1 MEFVRMHKLLLSTV
15 LLSIV
20 VISSCSSQQAP
31 ALNESDVET
40 FLERVELEDK
50 TLGPVA
56 SSAYWLQANFITYDS
71 QKVVADYGKRFQL
84 LALER
89 ARQASTF
96 DDVEVSEEN
105 RRKLNLIK
113 NSFVMPSPLDDTLA
127 GEIANIMAELDAM
140 YGAGQHC
147 FGEGDCYDLE
157 AFEGVIDN
165 SRDPDE
171 LLKAWE
177 GWRNIGTPMKD
188 KYLRMVEIGN
198 LGAKDLGYEGLTD
211 LWFSQYDMP
220 AEEFLAETDRVW
232 GELKPL
238 YDALHCHV
246 RSELSE
252 HYGEE
257 VVSKEGVLPAH
268 VLGNMWGQSWANVYD
283 LVYTPDN
290 PNASSG
296 IDLTKILEEK
306 NIDEIEMT
314 KIAENFFISLGFQP
328 LPDTFWERS
337 LFVKPQDRSVVC
349 HASAWNLDA
358 DANDLRIKMCIER
371 NAEDFSTIHHE
382 LGHIFYYQA
391 YNSTQPSVFQSGA
404 NDGFHEAVGD
414 LLALSITPEYY
425 NKIGLISEAE
435 AKDATSD
442 PISLLMQQALQ
453 GVVSVP
459 WTLMLDKWRA
469 GVFSGE
475 TSESQLND
483 SWWELRE
490 YYQGIGVPRERGA
503 DAFDP
508 GAKYH
513 IPGNTPYTRYYLAQ
527 ILQYQFHESLCNQM
541 GFEGPLHECSIYDNE
556 LAGKKLR
563 AMLSLGQSQEWQ
575 VALEALTGTRS
586 LSGKSML
593 NYYKPLKDWLDV
605 QNTDR
610 TCGWEG

>member
-1 MEFVRMHKLLLSTV
+1 MYKFFFSA
-15 LLSIV
+15 LLSIFLF
-20 VISSCSSQQAP
+20 SSCSSEQTNT
-31 ALNESDVET
+31 LNESDVEA

-50 TLGPVA
+50 TLGPIA
-56 SSAYWLQANFITYDS
+56 SSAFWIGSNFITYDS

-89 ARQASTF
+89 ARQASSF
-96 DDVEVSEEN
+96 DDVEVSNTN

-113 NSFVMPSPLDDTLA
+113 SSFVMPSPLDEGLA
-127 GEIANIMAELDAM
+127 GEISTISAELDAM
-140 YGAGQHC
+140 YGTGQHC

-157 AFEGVIDN
+157 AFEKIIDN
-165 SRDPDE
+165 ARDPEE
-171 LLKAWE
+171 LLRAWE
-177 GWRNIGTPMKD
+177 GWRNIGKPMKD
-188 KYLRMVEIGN
+188 MYLRMVEIGN
-198 LGAKDLGYEGLTD
+198 LGAKDLGYDGLTD

-220 AEEFLAETDRVW
+220 ADEFLAETDRVW

-246 RSELSE
+246 RNELSE
-252 HYGEE
+252 HYGEG
-257 VVSKEGVLPAH
+257 VVSKEGSLPAH
-268 VLGNMWGQSWANVYD
+268 VLGNMWGQSWANIYD
-283 LVYTPDN
+283 IVYTPDN
-290 PNASSG
+290 LGNSTG
-296 IDLTKILEEK
+296 IDLTKVLAEK
-306 NIDEIEMT
+306 NVDEIEMV
-314 KIAENFFISLGFQP
+314 KIAENFFLSLGFES
-328 LPDTFWERS
+328 LPETFWERS
-337 LFVKPQDRSVVC
+337 LFIKPQERSVVC
-349 HASAWNLDA
+349 HASAWNLDS
-358 DANDLRIKMCIER
+358 DANDLRVKMCIER

-391 YNSTQPSVFQSGA
+391 YSEQPSIFQSGA

-414 LLALSITPEYY
+414 LLTLSITPDYY
-425 NKIGLISEAE
+425 QKIGMISAAE
-435 AKDATSD
+435 AKNAKSD
-442 PISLLMQQALQ
+442 PISLLMQQALD

-475 TSESQLND
+475 TSEAELNN
-483 SWWELRE
+483 SWWQLRE
-490 YYQGIGVPRERGA
+490 YYQGIGAPRDRDA

-513 IPGNTPYTRYYLAQ
+513 IPGNTPYTRYYLAK

-556 LAGKKLR
+556 LAGEKLR
-563 AMLSLGQSQEWQ
+563 AMLALGQSQEWQ
-575 VALEALTGTRS
+575 VALEALTGSKS

-605 QNTDR
+605 QNTGR
-610 TCGWEG
+610 ACGWEGS

>member
-414 LLALSITPEYY
+414 LLSLSITPEYY

-575 VALEALTGTRS
+575 VALEALTGTQT

-593 NYYKPLKDWLDV
+593 NYYQPLKDWLDV
-605 QNTDR
+605 KNANR
-610 TCGWEG
+610 ACGWEG

>member
-232 GELKPL
+232 DELKPL

-435 AKDATSD
+435 AKAATSD

-475 TSESQLND
+475 TSESELNN

>member
-31 ALNESDVET
+31 ALNESDVEA

-96 DDVEVSEEN
+96 DDVEVSNEN

-113 NSFVMPSPLDDTLA
+113 NSFVMPSPLDDNLA

-232 GELKPL
+232 DELKPL

-290 PNASSG
+290 PNASNG

-490 YYQGIGVPRERGA
+490 YYQGIGAPRERGE

-575 VALEALTGTRS
+575 VALEALTGTQT

-593 NYYKPLKDWLDV
+593 NYYQPLKDWLDV
-605 QNTDR
+605 KNANR
-610 TCGWEG
+610 ACGWEG

>member
-96 DDVEVSEEN
+96 DEVEVSEEN

-140 YGAGQHC
+140 YGAGEHC

-232 GELKPL
+232 DELKPL

-414 LLALSITPEYY
+414 LLSLSITPEYY

>member
-84 LALER
+84 LALDR

-198 LGAKDLGYEGLTD
+198 MGAKDLGYDGLTD

-232 GELKPL
+232 DELKPL

-257 VVSKEGVLPAH
+257 VVPKEGVLPAH

-290 PNASSG
+290 PNASSA

-435 AKDATSD
+435 AKAATSD

-475 TSESQLND
+475 TSESELND

-575 VALEALTGTRS
+575 VALEALTGTRT

-593 NYYKPLKDWLDV
+593 NYYKPLKDWLDTK
-605 QNTDR
+605 NADR
-610 TCGWEG
+610 VCGWEG

>member
-211 LWFSQYDMP
+211 LWFSKYDMP

-232 GELKPL
+232 EELKPL

-257 VVSKEGVLPAH
+257 VVPKEGVLPAH

-290 PNASSG
+290 PNASSV
-296 IDLTKILEEK
+296 IDLTNILKEK

-314 KIAENFFISLGFQP
+314 KIAENFFISLGFQS

-337 LFVKPQDRSVVC
+337 LFIKPQDRSVVC

-358 DANDLRIKMCIER
+358 DANDLRMKMCIER

-391 YNSTQPSVFQSGA
+391 YNSTQPSVFQGGA

-435 AKDATSD
+435 AKAATSD

-475 TSESQLND
+475 TSESELND